1 MLADAIRAEGYRL
14 VRNRTTMFWG
24 VLFIPLVV
32 AVGGTLINWFM
43 KVQGDRAMAA
53 AGITDLPEGLGREP
67 LNLAEGII
75 GGAALGANGAV
86 LVFSLIVAA
95 ALYAGDYRWETWRL
109 ISARNTRLNLIVGK
123 VATLGVVALIGLVL
137 FQVGILIFG
146 LSQAVITGRP
156 LSFQIEAAQLGDA
169 GLLALLSWLRIIQ
182 YAMLALLTAVLT
194 RSLLAALFIPFVV
207 GFGQSLLGSIGL
219 PFLQRDASDWQSL
232 LLMPGAAFDIL
243 KAAVSP
249 EGNPLAMAFTPEGA
263 PPPPAPARG
272 EVIKAATSLALWTL
286 VPFVAAI
293 AWFQRQDLSK
303 E

>member
-24 VLFIPLVV
+24 ILFIPLVV
-32 AVGGTLINWFM
+32 AIGGSAVNWFM

-109 ISARNTRLNLIVGK
+109 ISARNSRLNLIVGK
-123 VATLGVVALIGLVL
+123 VATLSVIALIGLVL
-137 FQVGILIFG
+137 FLVGVLVFG
-146 LSQAVITGRP
+146 LSQAVITERP
-156 LSFQIEAAQLGDA
+156 LAFQIGGEQLADA

-182 YAMLALLTAVLT
+182 YAMLSLLTAVLT

-207 GFGQSLLGSIGL
+207 GFGQSLLGQIGL
-219 PFLQRDASDWQSL
+219 PFLQWGPNDWQSL

-263 PPPPAPARG
+263 PPPPAPARDV
-272 EVIKAATSLALWTL
+272 VIKAATSMALWTL